1 MGDVVSLAVC
11 MYHIY
16 LNTDCLFYM
25 WALVWLLA
33 CTCVKTRNLRLVH
46 FLGLYG

>member
-1 MGDVVSLAVC
+1 MGDVFSLAVC

-25 WALVWLLA
+25 CGCLLA
-33 CTCVKTRNLRLVH
+33 PVQIKTRNLRLVH